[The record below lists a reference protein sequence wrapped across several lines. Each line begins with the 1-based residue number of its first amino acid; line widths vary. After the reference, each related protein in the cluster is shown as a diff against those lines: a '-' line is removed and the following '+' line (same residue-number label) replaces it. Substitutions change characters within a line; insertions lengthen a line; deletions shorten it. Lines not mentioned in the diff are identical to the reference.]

1 MVAVVKPNKL
11 RICIDPRDLNEAI
24 KREHFPMTI
33 IEEVVADMPH
43 AKVVSV
49 LDATLGYWQVK
60 LDEASSKLCTFFTPF
75 GRYRFTRLPSGIKS
89 APEVFQNHMP
99 ELFSDVEGVKVI
111 VDDILVWDK
120 DDEEHDAR
128 LEQVLRRAREVN
140 LKFNAKKCEIKQEV
154 PYVGHVLSKDGLKAD
169 PEKIRAIKKIKP
181 PENAK
186 ELKTFLGF
194 IQYLGKFMP
203 NMATASAPLREL
215 LEKNVAWHWDH
226 LQEDSFQ
233 KLKQMASSTPV
244 LGYYDP
250 SRPLCLSVDAS
261 SKGLGAVPLRDEKP
275 LAYASRAL
283 TPTQQRYAQI
293 EKKTLAIV
301 YGVQKFHQYIYG
313 RRTDVETDHKPLQ
326 YILNK
331 PLHEA
336 PLRLQ
341 KMMLILQP
349 YDLKVKYVPGSEL
362 YVADA
367 LSEHTWKRLKKASS
381 QIWK

>member
-1 MVAVVKPNKL
+1 M
-11 RICIDPRDLNEAI
+11 
-24 KREHFPMTI
+24 
-33 IEEVVADMPH
+33 
-43 AKVVSV
+43 
-49 LDATLGYWQVK
+49 K

-89 APEVFQNHMP
+89 APEVLQNHMP
-99 ELFSDVEGVKVI
+99 ELFADVEGVKVI
-111 VDDILVWDK
+111 VDDILIWGK

-140 LKFNAKKCEIKQEV
+140 LKFNAKKCKIKQEEV

-169 PEKIRAIKKIKP
+169 PEKIRAVKEMKP

-194 IQYLGKFMP
+194 KQYLGKFMP
-203 NMATASAPLREL
+203 NMATESAPLREL

-226 LQEDSFQ
+226 LREESSQ

-244 LGYYDP
+244 LGYYDL
-250 SRPLCLSVDAS
+250 SRPLCLSIDAS
-261 SKGLGAVPLRDEKP
+261 SKGLGAVLLRDEKP

-301 YGVQKFHQYIYG
+301 YGVQKFHQDIYG
-313 RRTDVETDHKPLQ
+313 RTTDV
-326 YILNK
+326 
-331 PLHEA
+331 
-336 PLRLQ
+336 
-341 KMMLILQP
+341 
-349 YDLKVKYVPGSEL
+349 
-362 YVADA
+362 
-367 LSEHTWKRLKKASS
+367 
-381 QIWK
+381 

>member
-1 MVAVVKPNKL
+1 M
-11 RICIDPRDLNEAI
+11 
-24 KREHFPMTI
+24 
-33 IEEVVADMPH
+33 
-43 AKVVSV
+43 
-49 LDATLGYWQVK
+49 K

-89 APEVFQNHMP
+89 APEVLQNHMP
-99 ELFSDVEGVKVI
+99 ELFADVEGVKVI
-111 VDDILVWDK
+111 VDDILVWGK

-140 LKFNAKKCEIKQEV
+140 LKFNAKKCKIKQEEV

-169 PEKIRAIKKIKP
+169 PEKIRAVKEMKP

-194 IQYLGKFMP
+194 KQYLGKFMP
-203 NMATASAPLREL
+203 NMATESAPLREL

-226 LQEDSFQ
+226 LREESSQ

-244 LGYYDP
+244 LGYYDL
-250 SRPLCLSVDAS
+250 SRPLCLSIDAS
-261 SKGLGAVPLRDEKP
+261 SKGLGAVLLRDEKP

-313 RRTDVETDHKPLQ
+313 RTTDVETDYKPLQ

-331 PLHEA
+331 PLREA

-341 KMMLILQP
+341 KMMLILQL
-349 YDLKVKYVPGSEL
+349 YDLKVKYVPGSER

-367 LSEHTWKRLKKASS
+367 LSRAYL
-381 QIWK
+381 

>member
-1 MVAVVKPNKL
+1 
-11 RICIDPRDLNEAI
+11 
-24 KREHFPMTI
+24 
-33 IEEVVADMPH
+33 
-43 AKVVSV
+43 
-49 LDATLGYWQVK
+49 
-60 LDEASSKLCTFFTPF
+60 
-75 GRYRFTRLPSGIKS
+75 
-89 APEVFQNHMP
+89 MP

-301 YGVQKFHQYIYG
+301 YRVQKFHQYIYG

-349 YDLKVKYVPGSEL
+349 YDLKVKYVSGSEL